1 VSGGCTSC
9 GEKGGCDSRKHEM
22 MAAIDAALARVYPT
36 RTWGEPDHEASV
48 GGPVATDGAFAL
60 VELLRRKVTQAVFF
74 RAGDADE
81 LCDYVY
87 VLCVGRQP
95 ALANWLAAGQQESQ
109 QESQGLGH
117 EADREA
123 QRAASL
129 EEAAEESYLRI
140 ALSSVAPFAAV
151 QEVTLSL
158 DFAEP
163 ARPVLVEAPRSGVF
177 SPALLKRFQVV
188 VACLAA
194 HGLRHL
200 DFGDLLSPPEG
211 FDPGGYEDHFPGPPV
226 TANYLFFPQP
236 STTVTVR
243 GVSAPRPAV
252 ATSSSW

>member
-1 VSGGCTSC
+1 
-9 GEKGGCDSRKHEM
+9 M

-48 GGPVATDGAFAL
+48 GGPVATDGALAL
-60 VELLRRKVTQAVFF
+60 VELLRRKVTAAVFF
-74 RAGDADE
+74 RAGEADE

-95 ALANWLAAGQQESQ
+95 ALATWLASGQKTLEEKQQEEQ
-109 QESQGLGH
+109 QEKPEH
-117 EADREA
+117 EAE
-123 QRAASL
+123 RAPSL

-140 ALSSVAPFAAV
+140 ALSSIAPFAAV

-194 HGLRHL
+194 QGLRHL

-211 FDPGGYEDHFPGPPV
+211 FAPGSYEEHFPGPPV
-226 TANYLFFPQP
+226 MANYLFFPQP

-243 GVSAPRPAV
+243 GVSAPPTPG